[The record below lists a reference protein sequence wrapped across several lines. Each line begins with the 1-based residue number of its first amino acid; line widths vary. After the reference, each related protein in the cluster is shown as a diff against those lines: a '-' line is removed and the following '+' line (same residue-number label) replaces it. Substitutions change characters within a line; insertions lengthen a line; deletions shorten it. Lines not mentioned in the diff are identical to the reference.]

1 MLPGKELQAAES
13 LVIPAIARA
22 NRLFRFEKAAV
33 RRRRRQLN
41 AAPMGA
47 VRHFSPTTP
56 SRRNAIE
63 NENLS
68 TPSADRSLHLIT
80 EEYVIPRRSSER
92 LARALNVIVAA
103 VALVLLLPV
112 MFIIALAVR
121 LTSKGP
127 IIYTQ
132 VRVGEDR
139 RARSPSNDRR
149 RLYDYGG
156 RLFRMYKFR
165 TMRVDAE
172 ADGKAVWAQKSDP
185 RTTSIGKFLRS
196 TRLDELPQLVNVLK
210 GDMNIVGPR
219 PERPSIFAQLRNDI
233 PQYAQRQLVKP
244 GITGWAQIN
253 QAYDTCLEDVRSKV
267 RYDLEYVTR
276 RGVRHDLRIMSMTL
290 PVMLFRAKGW

>member
-1 MLPGKELQAAES
+1 
-13 LVIPAIARA
+13 
-22 NRLFRFEKAAV
+22 
-33 RRRRRQLN
+33 
-41 AAPMGA
+41 MGA
-47 VRHFSPTTP
+47 ARHFSPTTP
-56 SRRNAIE
+56 SRRNALE
-63 NENLS
+63 NEPVS
-68 TPSADRSLHLIT
+68 TPFADRSLQLVTDEFIT
-80 EEYVIPRRSSER
+80 PRRNSEK
-92 LARALNVIVAA
+92 LVRALNVVVAA
-103 VALVLLLPV
+103 VAIVLLLPV
-112 MFIIALAVR
+112 MFLVALVVR

-139 RARSPSNDRR
+139 RGHSATHDNRR
-149 RLYDYGG
+149 VYDHGG

-165 TMRVDAE
+165 TMRIDAE
-172 ADGKAVWAQKSDP
+172 ADGKAVWAQKNDP
-185 RTTSIGKFLRS
+185 RTTPVGKFLRS

-253 QAYDTCLEDVRSKV
+253 QAYDSCMDDVRNKV
-267 RYDLEYVTR
+267 RYDLEYVSR

-290 PVMLFRAKGW
+290 PVMLLRTKGW